1 MESCDTE
8 YGSQL
13 NPALRYAGIFITAAS
28 GRKLAPRMKL
38 LQLRESLR
46 AMKAPLGWVAATT
59 APVMFLQAVG

>member
-46 AMKAPLGWVAATT
+46 AMKAPLG
-59 APVMFLQAVG
+59 